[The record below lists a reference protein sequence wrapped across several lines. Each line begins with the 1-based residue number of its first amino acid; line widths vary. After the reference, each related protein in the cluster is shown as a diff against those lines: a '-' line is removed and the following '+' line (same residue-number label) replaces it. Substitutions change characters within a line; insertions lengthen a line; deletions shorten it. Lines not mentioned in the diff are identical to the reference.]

1 MGHFYRNVLTVFLSL
16 ALIPLASAS
25 DRLSI
30 STILDH
36 PADYQA
42 KVVTVEGTAKSITSA
57 QVHRGAHR
65 CAGSPV
71 YDTQSFMLEDE
82 SGTIRVGTAGTCQP
96 NAMQPVR
103 ENEHLRIRGV
113 VVADK
118 KDPKGIPMIYADAI
132 DRIMPSP

>member
-1 MGHFYRNVLTVFLSL
+1 MGHFYRHVLTLILSL
-16 ALIPLASAS
+16 ALIASALAD

-30 STILDH
+30 KTIVER

-42 KVVTVEGTAKSITSA
+42 KVVTVEGTAKSVTSI

-96 NAMQPVR
+96 NATKPVR
-103 ENEHLRIRGV
+103 ENEHLRVRGV
-113 VVADK
+113 VVTDE
-118 KDPKGIPMIYADAI
+118 KDPQGIPVLYADAI
-132 DRIMPSP
+132 DRITTSP